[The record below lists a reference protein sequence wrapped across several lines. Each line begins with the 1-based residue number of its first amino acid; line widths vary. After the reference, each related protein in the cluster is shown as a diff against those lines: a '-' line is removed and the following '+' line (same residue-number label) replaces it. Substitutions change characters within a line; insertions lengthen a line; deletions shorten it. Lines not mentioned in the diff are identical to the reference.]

1 MVVLSKQQKIITVSI
16 AILLDHMLKKRN
28 SKKKKKRKSKRFW
41 VRKLFKERKSAGFFH
56 ALTRELEILNR
67 EYFFRFLRMSPD
79 RYKQLLS
86 IVDPELQRQRTHL
99 HEPMSPSKD

>member
-1 MVVLSKQQKIITVSI
+1 MVALSKQLKIITVSI

-28 SKKKKKRKSKRFW
+28 SKKKKRKSKRFW

>member
-16 AILLDHMLKKRN
+16 AILLDHNVEKEQFQ
-28 SKKKKKRKSKRFW
+28 KKKRKSKRFW

-56 ALTRELEILNR
+56 ALKRELEILNR

-86 IVDPELQRQRTHL
+86 IVDLELQRQRTHL
-99 HEPMSPSKD
+99 HEPMSPSKG

>member
-16 AILLDHMLKKRN
+16 AILLDHNVEKEEFQ
-28 SKKKKKRKSKRFW
+28 KKKRKSKRFW

>member
-16 AILLDHMLKKRN
+16 AILLDHNVEKAQFQ
-28 SKKKKKRKSKRFW
+28 KKKRKSKGFW

-56 ALTRELEILNR
+56 ALKRELEILNR

-99 HEPMSPSKD
+99 HEPMSPSKS